1 MTEQLTERS
10 IVVAVPAQVSA
21 DLPDGEV
28 VILNMADGVYY
39 GMNSVGGRIWN
50 LITQPRRVKEICDTL
65 LEEYEIEPDQC
76 MQEVLALLKELL
88 GQGLVQI
95 QDETPG

>member
-1 MTEQLTERS
+1 MTEQLTEQS

-28 VILNMADGVYY
+28 VILNVADGVYY
-39 GMNSVGGRIWN
+39 GMNPVGGRIWS
-50 LITQPRRVKEICDTL
+50 LITQPRRVREICDIL
-65 LEEYEIEPDQC
+65 LDEYDIESEQC

-88 GQGLVQI
+88 DQGLVQL

>member
-1 MTEQLTERS
+1 MTEQLTEQS

-39 GMNSVGGRIWN
+39 GMNPVGGRIWS
-50 LITQPRRVKEICDTL
+50 LITQPRRVREIRDIL
-65 LEEYEIEPDQC
+65 LDEYDIESEQC

-88 GQGLVQI
+88 DQGLVQL

>member
-1 MTEQLTERS
+1 MTEQINEHS

-39 GMNSVGGRIWN
+39 GMNPVGGRIWS
-50 LITQPRRVKEICDTL
+50 LISQPRRVGEIRDTL
-65 LEEYEIEPDQC
+65 LNEYDIEPERC

-88 GQGLVQI
+88 DQGLVQI